1 MSQMTQAVKFT
12 WRRMLTV
19 AAIGFAVTVMLAAVL
34 PRQAAA
40 AADGCVKSSRHPQ
53 SCVKVIGAGLWVD
66 AVAGGVDLTPRQ
78 SVHGYFRVW
87 GSGFDETTGS
97 GTWWNQ
103 SYWHHKTYW
112 GPAMRIGRS
121 LPNHSKVC
129 AQLIDSHGAH
139 APACETIHS

>member
-1 MSQMTQAVKFT
+1 MMHSVTFT
-12 WRRMLTV
+12 RRRTLTFI
-19 AAIGFAVTVMLAAVL
+19 ATALAAMALLAGAL

-40 AADGCVKSSRHPQ
+40 AADGCVKSSPHPQ
-53 SCVKVIGAGLWVD
+53 SCVRVVGSSLWVD
-66 AVAGGVDLTPRQ
+66 AVAGGVDLLPRQ

-87 GSGFDETTGS
+87 GSGFDETTRS

-112 GPAMRIGRS
+112 GPAIHIGRN
-121 LPNHSKVC
+121 LRNHSKVC
-129 AQLIDSHGAH
+129 AQLIDTHGAH